1 MIPLDRR
8 NPFAAWGHEEVKY
21 SAVDSDTSVALGQAR
36 FASSLI
42 ADSMKNEVANNAT
55 FVTKTIIDDEM
66 PEAFGTN
73 NEVTVYPNVATNA
86 YGMNKDL
93 QPEREPGETLDYYG
107 IQGADLEKYNDDND
121 SGVVPFERATEEEK
135 SEYEKADYFD
145 YFCKYIGN
153 SSFEEAISSDEFEEI
168 RWTNVYEKYNSETHL
183 NTFILESDNV
193 KYNNIKFIGGSYD
206 DGKAIEGHKYR
217 RVYNTENEVID
228 GYYYYEREE

>member
-1 MIPLDRR
+1 MIPLDNR

-21 SAVDSDTSVALGQAR
+21 SVEDSETSVALGQAR
-36 FASSLI
+36 FESNLI
-42 ADSMKNEVANNAT
+42 EDYMKNEVANNAAFT
-55 FVTKTIIDDEM
+55 PKTIIGDEM

-73 NEVTVYPNVATNA
+73 NDATVYPNVATNA

-107 IQGADLEKYNDDND
+107 IQGADLEKYNDDDD
-121 SGVVPFERATEEEK
+121 SGDVPFERASEEEK
-135 SEYEKADYFD
+135 SEYEKADYFA

-153 SSFEEAISSDEFEEI
+153 SSFEEATSEDEFEEI
-168 RWTNVYEKYNSETHL
+168 KWTNVYEKYNSETHL

-193 KYNNIKFIGGSYD
+193 KYNNIKFIGGSYN
-206 DGKAIEGHKYR
+206 DGRTIDGHRYR

-228 GYYYYEREE
+228 GYYYYEEEQ